1 MDKRLSGVV
10 SFLSVISA
18 SVAIGGLCLRSLAE
32 EKTEL
37 SIVEFRKQQGQTTVK
52 DWLAQESENSE
63 EEEVVITGDSPGS
76 PYREPS
82 GSTATRTETPLHD
95 IPQSIQVIP
104 RQVIEDQQP
113 QRISD
118 VLRNASGVTPRVTYS
133 TPDTYTIRGF
143 NTDDNLRNGFRQ
155 NNFTNFTDPANIE
168 RIEVLKGPG
177 SVLYGQLEPG
187 GIVNY
192 ITKQPLSEPFY
203 SGQFSVGSYQYY
215 RPSIDI
221 SGPLTEDKSLL
232 YRLNLAYETS
242 RGFRDF
248 ARREVYL
255 FAPSFTHRISSTTS
269 VNIEYE
275 YLKVD
280 QNYDRGLLPIAE
292 SFNLPI
298 SFNFGEPSDDYNIF
312 SNRFS
317 FVVNHQL
324 SSAWKIRS
332 GLSFQIADTERKN
345 VQPID
350 FSNPFD
356 PDGRTVQRRYNEVED
371 YSRDLAL
378 QTDFIGT
385 FKTGNIAHQLLL
397 GVELGRSVF
406 GFPFRISFDV
416 APLDFLN
423 PVYGAAIPTTFDEG
437 NEQKSTTNRVGLYVQ
452 DQITLLPNLK
462 LLAGGR
468 FDFVR
473 FRDEFTPDIVNG
485 SEPEITRRTY
495 NVFSPRVGLVY
506 QPIPQISLY
515 ASYSQS
521 FKPDAFAVTVDGT
534 PLEPERATQYEA
546 GIKGEFLNG
555 RLAATLAFYDITKK
569 NVATTD
575 INNPDF
581 SIAAGEVKSRGI
593 EFDIAGEILPGW
605 NLIASY
611 FINDAFISQDNSL
624 PTGDRLVNAP
634 RNGGSLWTTYE
645 IQRGRLKGLGI
656 GAGIF
661 FVGDREA
668 TLPNTIEIPSYIR
681 TDATVFYR
689 QPNYQIALTLKNLF
703 DKKYYDS
710 QGFLLTPGAPLTV
723 IGSVSFKF

>member
-1 MDKRLSGVV
+1 MVKRFSGVV

-18 SVAIGGLCLRSLAE
+18 SVAIDGLFLSGLAE
-32 EKTEL
+32 EKTGL
-37 SIVEFRKQQGQTTVK
+37 SIVEFRQQQGQTTVK
-52 DWLAQESENSE
+52 DWLAQESEAAE

-76 PYREPS
+76 PYRAPS
-82 GSTATRTETPLHD
+82 GSTATKTETPLLD
-95 IPQSIQVIP
+95 IPQSIQVLP
-104 RQVIEDQQP
+104 RQLIEDQQP

-118 VLRNASGVTPRVTYS
+118 VLRNVSGVTPRVTYS

-192 ITKQPLSEPFY
+192 ITKQPLREPFY
-203 SGQFSVGSYQYY
+203 SGQFDVGSYRYY

-221 SGPLTEDKSLL
+221 SGPLNEDKSLL
-232 YRLNLAYETS
+232 YRLNLAYENT

-248 ARREVYL
+248 SRREVYL
-255 FAPSFTHRISSTTS
+255 FAPSFTHNISSTTS
-269 VNIEYE
+269 VNFEYE

-292 SFNLPI
+292 SFNFPI

-356 PDGRTVQRRYNEVED
+356 ADGRTVQRRYNEVED

-378 QTDFIGT
+378 QTDLIGS
-385 FKTGNIAHQLLL
+385 FKTGNIAHQLLF
-397 GVELGRSVF
+397 GVELGRSIF

-437 NEQKSTTNRVGLYVQ
+437 NEQKSTTNRVGIYLQ

-485 SEPEITRRTY
+485 SDTEITRRTY
-495 NVFSPRVGLVY
+495 TVFSPRVGLVY
-506 QPIPQISLY
+506 QPIPQLSLY

-521 FKPDAFAVTVDGT
+521 FKPDAFAVTVEGT

-546 GIKGEFLNG
+546 GIKGEFFNG

-611 FINDAFISQDNSL
+611 FINDAFIGEDNSL
-624 PTGDRLVNAP
+624 PVGDRLVNAP

-661 FVGDREA
+661 FVSDREA
-668 TLPNTIEIPSYIR
+668 TLPNTIDIPSYIR
-681 TDATVFYR
+681 TDATLFYR

-703 DKKYYDS
+703 DKRYYDS
-710 QGFLLTPGAPLTV
+710 QGFLLTPGSPLTV